1 MSDTQTIKLS
11 KAYKLGGTNAEE
23 ITIREPKLADL
34 IVVENIAKGGGNNAV
49 MALMI
54 AQLSGATQPEVTELS
69 LADYQKC
76 AKVVSP
82 FLNQASPAGDD

>member
-34 IVVENIAKGGGNNAV
+34 IVVENIAKNGGNNAT

-54 AQLSGATQPEVTELS
+54 AQLSGATQPEIAEFT
-69 LADYQKC
+69 LADYHRC
-76 AKVVSP
+76 ARVVSP
-82 FLNQASPAGDD
+82 FLDQASPAGDD

>member
-11 KAYKLGGTNAEE
+11 KAYKLGGANVDE

-34 IVVENIAKGGGNNAV
+34 IVVENVANGSGNNAV

-54 AQLSGATQPEVTELS
+54 AQLSGATQPEVSEFS

-76 AKVVSP
+76 AKVVTP
-82 FLNQASPAGDD
+82 FLNQVSSAGDD

>member
-1 MSDTQTIKLS
+1 MPDIKTIKLS
-11 KAYKLGGTNAEE
+11 KAYKLGGTNIEE

-69 LADYQKC
+69 LPDYQKC

>member
-11 KAYKLGGTNAEE
+11 KGYKLGGNIAEE
-23 ITIREPKLADL
+23 ITIREPKLSDM
-34 IVVENIAKGGGNNAV
+34 IIVENVAKGAGNNAV

-54 AQLSGATQPEVTELS
+54 AQLSGATQPEVVEFS

-82 FLNQASPAGDD
+82 FLTQASPAGDD